1 MRTIILLLLAACT
14 ESSGLPLLDMVPS
27 GVVVRH
33 APCVEASSGI
43 KPKENEKA
51 MQQRELASTSSRTL
65 ATRATACCRE
75 KAHSTNVS
83 IGDVAMRQQEPA
95 CASSR
100 TLATRASACCWEKA
114 YSTSVSIGDVAIVNT
129 DAVNK
134 DANMAEV
141 SHNKDANLNKLSL
154 NKDVNLTR
162 LSHNT
167 AATLRLSHNTAA
179 NLDCVHLDDLFFNSS
194 FNTPPGD
201 HTICWTSTH
210 TLSVC
215 NRLTC
220 RLHHS

>member
-1 MRTIILLLLAACT
+1 MSTIISLLLAACT
-14 ESSGLPLLDMVPS
+14 ESSGLPILDMVPS

-33 APCVEASSGI
+33 APCVEASSGT
-43 KPKENEKA
+43 KPWDNKNA
-51 MQQRELASTSSRTL
+51 VRQQELAPTSSRTL

-83 IGDVAMRQQEPA
+83 VLIGLLQV
-95 CASSR
+95 
-100 TLATRASACCWEKA
+100 
-114 YSTSVSIGDVAIVNT
+114 GDVAIVNT